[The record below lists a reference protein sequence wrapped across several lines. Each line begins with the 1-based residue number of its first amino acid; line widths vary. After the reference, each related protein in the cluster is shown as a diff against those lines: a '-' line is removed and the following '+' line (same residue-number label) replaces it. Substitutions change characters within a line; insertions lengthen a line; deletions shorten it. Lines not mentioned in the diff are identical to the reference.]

1 MTALL
6 TRVAELVASARIAYA
21 GTTADEELTAIE
33 ARLAEP
39 LRVAIAGKV
48 KAGKSTLLNALVG
61 EPLAA
66 TDAAECTK
74 VVTWYVEGQRY
85 QATLEP
91 RDGPP
96 VEIALKR
103 GPAGIAL
110 DLGGRTPDDIERIVV
125 RWPSSRL
132 RSMTIIDTPGVGS
145 ISGFGRR
152 TFDLLTP
159 DDERGTA
166 ADAVLYLTPHLHSSD
181 VRFLEAFRDDS
192 SAQATPVNALGVLSR
207 ADEIGGGRPES
218 LRSAARVAERYA
230 REPSLRRLCQT
241 VVPVAGLLAAA
252 ATSLTE
258 VDLRRFQR
266 IANLPASE
274 ADALLLT
281 AERFAT
287 IAVDDPELEPSG
299 RADVLARFGI
309 FGARLAT
316 DLVRH
321 GHAET
326 APRLADELRRRS
338 GIDLLERL
346 LATRFSARRDV
357 LKARSALLAVNDVLR
372 RRPGAA
378 ADELRAEVER
388 VHASARELGE
398 LRVLV
403 MARAGE
409 LPFDDDAVDELERV
423 LSSGDPHE
431 RLGADPGDDLM
442 DVVVAGVA
450 RWRARGEHPLAPPSV
465 VEASAVV
472 VRALENIA
480 ADQAGVAP

>member
-1 MTALL
+1 MTDLIE
-6 TRVAELVASARIAYA
+6 RVAVFVAAARASYA
-21 GTTADEELTAIE
+21 GRPADDELAAIE

-66 TDAAECTK
+66 TDATECTK

-91 RDGPP
+91 RDGEP
-96 VEIALKR
+96 VHIALKR
-103 GPAGIAL
+103 DATGITL
-110 DLGGRTPDDIERIVV
+110 DLEGRAPEDIARIVV

-132 RSMTIIDTPGVGS
+132 RSMTLIDTPGVGS
-145 ISGFGRR
+145 ISGFGQR
-152 TFDLLTP
+152 TFELLAP
-159 DDERGTA
+159 DDERGSA
-166 ADAVLYLTPHLHSSD
+166 ADAVLYLTPHLHASD
-181 VRFLEAFRDDS
+181 VRFLEAFHDDT
-192 SAQATPVNALGVLSR
+192 SARATPVNAIGVLSR

-252 ATSLTE
+252 AASLTE
-258 VDLRRFQR
+258 ADLRTFQR
-266 IANLPASE
+266 VANLPVDE
-274 ADALLLT
+274 AEALLLT

-287 IAVDDPELEPSG
+287 LPVDDVELDEDR
-299 RADVLARFGI
+299 RADVLARYGI

-321 GHAET
+321 GHADS

-338 GIDLLERL
+338 GIEELERM

-357 LKARSALLAVNDVLR
+357 LKSRSALLAINDVLHR
-372 RRPGAA
+372 WPIDGA
-378 ADELRAEVER
+378 DGLRAELER
-388 VHASARELGE
+388 LQASAHELAE

-409 LPFDDDAVDELERV
+409 LPLDDAAVDDLERV

-431 RLGADPGDDLM
+431 RLGVEPGDDVM
-442 DVVVAGVA
+442 EVVFSGVA
-450 RWRARGEHPLAPPSV
+450 QWRARGEHPLAPPSV
-465 VEASAVV
+465 IEASAVV

-480 ADQAGVAP
+480 ADQAGVVA